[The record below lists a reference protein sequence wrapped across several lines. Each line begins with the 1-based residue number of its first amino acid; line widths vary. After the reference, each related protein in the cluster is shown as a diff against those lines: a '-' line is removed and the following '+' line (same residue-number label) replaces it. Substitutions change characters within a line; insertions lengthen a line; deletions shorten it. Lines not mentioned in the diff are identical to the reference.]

1 MEVHSAHSL
10 VKHLLRK
17 SHLQKKQ
24 LDYSISLVLHKLQE
38 QEISLVLDLSSHSM
52 DVQRQLLGITTRLPS
67 MYSVAKTM
75 RLHNH
80 SILLQQ
86 FSRTM
91 VLLQILLLQEKKTT
105 VQLSI
110 LLPLILLQE
119 QLILLVLLRL
129 QEQDL
134 ISLVVLYSQHL
145 EQQKQSVLKKNL
157 QVYSVYLQHPHLLV
171 TLTDS
176 AGMHHLLKVVY
187 SLLVVELRKSPST
200 IMIVLLLYSH
210 LQTMVLLPMLLQ
222 LTKITEALLI
232 L

>member
-1 MEVHSAHSL
+1 MLSMNLSSL
-10 VKHLLRK
+10 RLVLV
-17 SHLQKKQ
+17 
-24 LDYSISLVLHKLQE
+24 DYSQ
-38 QEISLVLDLSSHSM
+38 
-52 DVQRQLLGITTRLPS
+52 
-67 MYSVAKTM
+67 SV
-75 RLHNH
+75 
-80 SILLQQ
+80 
-86 FSRTM
+86 
-91 VLLQILLLQEKKTT
+91 
-105 VQLSI
+105 
-110 LLPLILLQE
+110 
-119 QLILLVLLRL
+119 VLLRQSHRQMRQQVYSMYLDL
-129 QEQDL
+129 QHSVEQDL
-134 ISLVVLYSQHL
+134 NLVVVLYSQHL